1 MVKTILKRIIQLI
14 PILFIV
20 STIIFVITRMIP
32 GDPAKTM
39 LGPQAPVEAVEEL
52 REELG
57 LNKSIGEQ
65 YLIYLKDVT
74 KGDFGKSY
82 AYNEPV
88 MKLILERFPNTLI
101 LTVVSLC
108 LAMLVAIPIGII
120 SATRQYSIF
129 DYVSM
134 IGALVGVSMPIFW
147 LGLMLVLVFSVNLD
161 WLPSIGMGSLDK
173 GLWDVIKHL
182 ILPSVCMATIPAA
195 TFARITRSS
204 MLDVVKQDYI
214 KSLRSKGL
222 RESIVIWKHALKNA
236 LPPILTVIGLQVST
250 SLSGAILTETI
261 FSWPGMGRM
270 IVDAIE
276 NRDYMLIQGAVLFIA
291 FLFVFVNLIV
301 DILYLYVNPKV
312 SYDGDKGGG
321 E

>member
-1 MVKTILKRIIQLI
+1 MVKTILQRILQLI

-32 GDPAKTM
+32 GDPALTM

-57 LNKSIGEQ
+57 LNKNIAEQ
-65 YLIYLKDVT
+65 YLIYLKDLL

-101 LTVVSLC
+101 LTTISML
-108 LAMLVAIPIGII
+108 LAMFIAIPIGII
-120 SATRQYSIF
+120 SATKQYSIF

-147 LGLMLVLVFSVNLD
+147 LGLMLVLVFSVNLE
-161 WLPSIGMGSLDK
+161 WLPSIGMGSMDK

-182 ILPSVCMATIPAA
+182 ILPCVCLATIPAA

-204 MLDVVKQDYI
+204 MLDIVKQDYI

-222 RESIVIWKHALKNA
+222 KENIVIWKHAFKNA

-276 NRDYMLIQGAVLFIA
+276 NRDYMLIQGSILFIA
-291 FLFVFVNLIV
+291 FIFVFINLIV

-312 SYDGDKGGG
+312 SYDGEKGGS
-321 E
+321 

>member
-1 MVKTILKRIIQLI
+1 MVKTILQRILQLI

-32 GDPAKTM
+32 GDPALTM

-52 REELG
+52 REALG
-57 LNKSIGEQ
+57 LNKNIAEQ
-65 YLIYLKDVT
+65 YLIYLKDLL
-74 KGDFGKSY
+74 KGNFGKSY

-101 LTVVSLC
+101 LTAISML
-108 LAMLVAIPIGII
+108 LAMFIAIPIGII

-147 LGLMLVLVFSVNLD
+147 LGLMLVLVFSVNLE
-161 WLPSIGMGSLDK
+161 WLPSIGMGSMDK

-182 ILPSVCMATIPAA
+182 ILPCVCLATIPAA

-204 MLDVVKQDYI
+204 MLDIIKQDYI

-222 RESIVIWKHALKNA
+222 KENIVIWKHAFKNA

-276 NRDYMLIQGAVLFIA
+276 NRDYMLIQGSILFIA
-291 FLFVFVNLIV
+291 FIFVFVNLIV

-312 SYDGDKGGG
+312 SYDGEKGGS
-321 E
+321 

>member
-1 MVKTILKRIIQLI
+1 MVKTILQRILQLI

-32 GDPAKTM
+32 GDPAATM

-57 LNKSIGEQ
+57 LNKSIAHQ
-65 YLIYLKDVT
+65 YFLYLKDLL
-74 KGDFGKSY
+74 KGDFGRSY

-101 LTVVSLC
+101 LTVISLL
-108 LAMLVAIPIGII
+108 LAMFIAIPIGII

-147 LGLMLVLVFSVNLD
+147 LGLMLVLVFSVNLE
-161 WLPSIGMGSLDK
+161 WLPSIGMGSMDK

-182 ILPSVCMATIPAA
+182 ILPSVCLATIPAA

-204 MLDVVKQDYI
+204 MLDIIKQDYI

-222 RESIVIWKHALKNA
+222 KENIVIWKHALKNA

-276 NRDYMLIQGAVLFIA
+276 NRDYMLIQGSVLFIA

-312 SYDGDKGGG
+312 SYDGEKG
-321 E
+321 EA

>member
-1 MVKTILKRIIQLI
+1 MVKTILQRILQLI

-32 GDPAKTM
+32 GDPALTM

-57 LNKSIGEQ
+57 LNKNIAEQ
-65 YLIYLKDVT
+65 YLIYLKDLL
-74 KGDFGKSY
+74 KGNFGKSY

-101 LTVVSLC
+101 LTAISML
-108 LAMLVAIPIGII
+108 LAMFIAIPIGII

-147 LGLMLVLVFSVNLD
+147 LGLMLVLVFSVNLE
-161 WLPSIGMGSLDK
+161 WLPSIGMGSMDK

-182 ILPSVCMATIPAA
+182 ILPCVCLATIPAA

-204 MLDVVKQDYI
+204 MLDIVKQDYI

-222 RESIVIWKHALKNA
+222 RENIVIWTHAFKNA

-276 NRDYMLIQGAVLFIA
+276 NRDYMLIQGSILFIA
-291 FLFVFVNLIV
+291 FIFVFVNLIV

-312 SYDGDKGGG
+312 SYDGEKGGS
-321 E
+321 

>member
-1 MVKTILKRIIQLI
+1 MVKTILQRILQLI

-32 GDPAKTM
+32 GDPALTM

-57 LNKSIGEQ
+57 LNKNIAEQ
-65 YLIYLKDVT
+65 YLIYLKDLL
-74 KGDFGKSY
+74 KGNFGKSY

-101 LTVVSLC
+101 LTAISML
-108 LAMLVAIPIGII
+108 LAMFIAIPIGII

-147 LGLMLVLVFSVNLD
+147 LGLMLVLVFSVNLE
-161 WLPSIGMGSLDK
+161 WLPSIGMGSMDK

-182 ILPSVCMATIPAA
+182 ILPCVCLATIPAA

-204 MLDVVKQDYI
+204 MLDIIKQDYI

-222 RESIVIWKHALKNA
+222 KENIVIWKHAFKNA

-276 NRDYMLIQGAVLFIA
+276 NRDYMLIQGSILFIA
-291 FLFVFVNLIV
+291 FIFVFVNLIV

-312 SYDGDKGGG
+312 SYDGEKGGS
-321 E
+321 

>member
-1 MVKTILKRIIQLI
+1 MVKTILQRILQLI

-32 GDPAKTM
+32 GDPALTM

-52 REELG
+52 RETLG
-57 LNKSIGEQ
+57 LNKNIAEQ
-65 YLIYLKDVT
+65 YLIYLKDLL

-101 LTVVSLC
+101 LTAISML
-108 LAMLVAIPIGII
+108 LAMFIAIPIGII
-120 SATRQYSIF
+120 SATKQYSIF

-147 LGLMLVLVFSVNLD
+147 LGLMLVLVFSVNLE
-161 WLPSIGMGSLDK
+161 WLPSIGMGSMDK

-182 ILPSVCMATIPAA
+182 ILPCVCLATIPAA

-204 MLDVVKQDYI
+204 MLDIVKQDYI

-222 RESIVIWKHALKNA
+222 KENIVIWKHAFKNA

-276 NRDYMLIQGAVLFIA
+276 NRDYMLIQGSILFIA
-291 FLFVFVNLIV
+291 FIFVFINLIV

-312 SYDGDKGGG
+312 SYDGEKGGS
-321 E
+321 